1 MAHACCGERLPLRS
15 IQTALVAKAHRCRNC
30 RLLRSEMREILRTQ
44 ALPITGHTQAQ
55 RDLGISHRPHLPPIA
70 SHVDTPTDSLPP
82 QKTRVVEGTGVSR
95 RVHLAYARIY
105 IYMVSRPRSRLPIH
119 RLLFFLHRLLFLVRH
134 LLILLLRL
142 LFLLLRLLFFLRCLL
157 FRVRCLLFRVRCL
170 LFLIRRQRH
179 LNAVPRIRP
188 RQYLGRKLPTARAF
202 ARRSIDARH
211 QRLRLL
217 GPDHPT
223 RRTLMP
229 YQEDTKANR
238 GNRQKEGK
246 RYARRLLRTANRQQQ
261 QPTNA
266 KENQKNAPPKPRR
279 TTAIRLRR
287 IFTHHQSNA
296 KRHDHPI
303 QRIETNPPRQQFA
316 KMLHIKTRIRN
327 RNTE

>member
-1 MAHACCGERLPLRS
+1 
-15 IQTALVAKAHRCRNC
+15 
-30 RLLRSEMREILRTQ
+30 MREILRAQ

-55 RDLGISHRPHLPPIA
+55 RNLGISHRPHLPPIA
-70 SHVDTPTDSLPP
+70 SHVGTPTDSLPP

-105 IYMVSRPRSRLPIH
+105 IYMVSWPRSRLPIH
-119 RLLFFLHRLLFLVRH
+119 RLLLPIHRLLFLLHRLLFLLHRLLFLVH
-134 LLILLLRL
+134 RL
-142 LFLLLRLLFFLRCLL
+142 LFLVRRLLFL
-157 FRVRCLLFRVRCL
+157 V
-170 LFLIRRQRH
+170 RRQRH
-179 LNAVPRIRP
+179 LNTVSRIRP

-202 ARRSIDARH
+202 ARRSIHARH

-223 RRTLMP
+223 RCSLMP

-246 RYARRLLRTANRQQQ
+246 RNARRLPRTANRQQQ

-316 KMLHIKTRIRN
+316 KMLHTKTRIRN

>member
-1 MAHACCGERLPLRS
+1 MAHTCCGERLPLRS
-15 IQTALVAKAHRCRNC
+15 IQTALVAKAHRCRYR
-30 RLLRSEMREILRTQ
+30 RLLRSEMREILRAQ

-55 RDLGISHRPHLPPIA
+55 RNLGISHRPHLPPIA
-70 SHVDTPTDSLPP
+70 SHVGTPTDSLPP

-105 IYMVSRPRSRLPIH
+105 IYMVSRPRHRLPIH
-119 RLLFFLHRLLFLVRH
+119 RLLLPIHRLLILAHRLLFLVR
-134 LLILLLRL
+134 
-142 LFLLLRLLFFLRCLL
+142 C
-157 FRVRCLLFRVRCL
+157 
-170 LFLIRRQRH
+170 QRH
-179 LNAVPRIRP
+179 LNTVPRIRP

-202 ARRSIDARH
+202 ARRSIHARH

-261 QPTNA
+261 PPTNA
-266 KENQKNAPPKPRR
+266 KEYQKNEPPKPRR

-316 KMLHIKTRIRN
+316 KMLHTKTRIRN

>member
-1 MAHACCGERLPLRS
+1 MLF
-15 IQTALVAKAHRCRNC
+15 LVR
-30 RLLRSEMREILRTQ
+30 
-44 ALPITGHTQAQ
+44 
-55 RDLGISHRPHLPPIA
+55 
-70 SHVDTPTDSLPP
+70 
-82 QKTRVVEGTGVSR
+82 
-95 RVHLAYARIY
+95 
-105 IYMVSRPRSRLPIH
+105 
-119 RLLFFLHRLLFLVRH
+119 RLLFLVRH
-134 LLILLLRL
+134 
-142 LFLLLRLLFFLRCLL
+142 
-157 FRVRCLLFRVRCL
+157 
-170 LFLIRRQRH
+170 QRH
-179 LNAVPRIRP
+179 LNTVSRIRP

-211 QRLRLL
+211 QHLRLL

-246 RYARRLLRTANRQQQ
+246 RYARRLPRTANRQQQ

-266 KENQKNAPPKPRR
+266 KEYQKNAPPKPRR

-316 KMLHIKTRIRN
+316 KMLHTKTRIRDM
-327 RNTE
+327 NTE